1 MLSSYF
7 FARRAQEETQRAQ
20 EAVQRAQEEARRAQE
35 EIRRAD
41 EANRRA
47 DEEAR
52 LRQTAEAEVRA
63 LRAQLARANGSR
75 RRLRNSVPQEA
86 P

>member
-7 FARRAQEETQRAQ
+7 FAR
-20 EAVQRAQEEARRAQE
+20 RAQEEARRAQE

-52 LRQTAEAEVRA
+52 LRQTAEAEVQA
-63 LRAQLARANGSR
+63 LKAQLARASGARRRR

>member
-7 FARRAQEETQRAQ
+7 FDRRAQEETQRAQ
-20 EAVQRAQEEARRAQE
+20 EAARRAQE

-52 LRQTAEAEVRA
+52 LRQTAEAEVQA
-63 LRAQLARANGSR
+63 LRARLARANGSQR
-75 RRLRNSVPQEA
+75 RRCRLRNRVPQEA